1 MTKKNQSQDLVS
13 KGIPLNDLTASRLTK
28 DGAEICNPNSRTV
41 SAYLPTMGER
51 IRRYLKSPTLQRDLY
66 NDPNLWDPD
75 DAEIVFNDDGIKV
88 SVHET
93 RYKEGLKKAK
103 ARKSE
108 RDAEEKVKA
117 EKAEAERKAEWTK
130 RVQQAV
136 KEGAEIPLPPSKNGQ

>member
-1 MTKKNQSQDLVS
+1 MTKKKQSPVS
-13 KGIPLNDLTASRLTK
+13 ESNGIPLNALTASRLTE
-28 DGAEICNPNSRTV
+28 DGAEICNPHSRTV
-41 SAYLPTMGER
+41 AAYLPTMGER

-75 DAEIVFNDDGIKV
+75 DADIVFNEDGIRV

-117 EKAEAERKAEWTK
+117 DKLEAERKADWAR
-130 RVQQAV
+130 RVREAV
-136 KEGAEIPLPPSKNGQ
+136 KAGETPPTE